1 MKTVNRKEPWE
12 LGCRVNLPPRL
23 QNVQTTVLST
33 KADWPTEI
41 LIGTSPIPI
50 MINTK
55 SWNPCCSLEEAD
67 RILMAPGS
75 LLEVETRVVGDRVSK
90 VWKNLWPSIRVF
102 FLQSTKE
109 HANKTYVVF
118 EKECYTFKEILDTTV
133 KCAAI
138 FRDVYK
144 IQRGDRVVICSRNF
158 PSYYIVFWACH
169 PERAD
174 KIEPIVADLKHASG
188 ASGYLVIQDQ
198 EGKAIDLLRDPGW
211 CIRQSSITLVGE
223 LMFKVSGMSGK
234 TCDLDEEDV
243 VDATT
248 AESSRRA
255 LSCLSIVD
263 THLEGVGEQYSPD
276 SLPVIRIPESA
287 GKFRDLHCGLC
298 ITSLQNAA
306 RNSTS
311 ILSHIDIILSFNVLF
326 FHGPHREPVR
336 ATEHRF
342 DLRSA
347 SRHFLL
353 GLSPSFLS

>member
-1 MKTVNRKEPWE
+1 MVLLLYFTS
-12 LGCRVNLPPRL
+12 
-23 QNVQTTVLST
+23 QTTVLST

-169 PERAD
+169 LLGSVTALLNAWLPLEQLKHCIALTKCSLIILDPERAD

-198 EGKAIDLLRDPGW
+198 EGKG
-211 CIRQSSITLVGE
+211 
-223 LMFKVSGMSGK
+223 F
-234 TCDLDEEDV
+234 
-243 VDATT
+243 
-248 AESSRRA
+248 
-255 LSCLSIVD
+255 
-263 THLEGVGEQYSPD
+263 
-276 SLPVIRIPESA
+276 
-287 GKFRDLHCGLC
+287 
-298 ITSLQNAA
+298 
-306 RNSTS
+306 
-311 ILSHIDIILSFNVLF
+311 
-326 FHGPHREPVR
+326 
-336 ATEHRF
+336 
-342 DLRSA
+342 
-347 SRHFLL
+347 
-353 GLSPSFLS
+353 